1 MRCVDMHTQQSE
13 STPSLDAG
21 NLGKTPCAA
30 SMYGVDPHACAH
42 MHTLDTHVYVLSL
55 DMLLVVVYL

>member
-13 STPSLDAG
+13 STPSLNA
-21 NLGKTPCAA
+21 GKTPCAA

-55 DMLLVVVYL
+55 DMLLVVVYM

>member
-1 MRCVDMHTQQSE
+1 MT
-13 STPSLDAG
+13 TPSLDAG
-21 NLGKTPCAA
+21 KTPCAV
-30 SMYGVDPHACAH
+30 SMYGVDAHACAH